1 MNPSIGTTMNPLRA
15 FPVRIRPRCRFKAFL
30 TIQNQNHNRKNEHN
44 CYDVKI
50 HPSDTGEGKS
60 LLQVKMPATRNS
72 RGRFTSSAPIDV
84 RSEKQ
89 VPELEKLIAAGPI
102 TFILVYADWCGHCH
116 RYMPTWK
123 EFEKVP
129 GRTANI
135 AKVHHDMMENVP
147 TIKNAKIQGY
157 PSVIR
162 VEPSGKITD
171 YKVPGSPEEVTNAM
185 PTMRD
190 KNAMVRELK
199 SASAP
204 VPPTVKITAPSSN
217 SGEPGFQDEVAE
229 AGDLRTKNALLPQQ
243 GGGGSIAAAFMSA
256 VQAAGPAALLL
267 AATSLL
273 PRRGRSRTYKSPK
286 RSSHRGSTRRSR
298 R

>member
-1 MNPSIGTTMNPLRA
+1 
-15 FPVRIRPRCRFKAFL
+15 
-30 TIQNQNHNRKNEHN
+30 
-44 CYDVKI
+44 
-50 HPSDTGEGKS
+50 
-60 LLQVKMPATRNS
+60 MPATSLRNS
-72 RGRFTSSAPIDV
+72 RGRFASSAPIDV

-89 VPELEKLIAAGPI
+89 VPKLEELIAAGPI
-102 TFILVYADWCGHCH
+102 TFVLVYADWCGHCH
-116 RYMPTWK
+116 EYMPTWK
-123 EFEKVP
+123 EFENAP

-135 AKVHHDMMENVP
+135 AKVHHDMLENVP

-185 PTMRD
+185 PNMRD
-190 KNAMVRELK
+190 EQVMMKELK
-199 SASAP
+199 AATATAAAAAAA
-204 VPPTVKITAPSSN
+204 PPTPALRGPARD
-217 SGEPGFQDEVAE
+217 SGEPGVQDEVADV
-229 AGDLRTKNALLPQQ
+229 GDLNAKGALLPLPQS
-243 GGGGSIAAAFMSA
+243 GGGASIAAAFMSA

-273 PRRGRSRTYKSPK
+273 PRRNRSLRSRTYKSPK
-286 RSSHRGSTRRSR
+286 RSSRRGSTRRMR